1 MNTDLNGE
9 KSVELALTE
18 ISGIGAR
25 VAAIL
30 ADTTGIPKTKEIGD
44 CTDEEIDILEKAT
57 TEFKGVAPPWL
68 LNRQKD
74 YETGENYHLFSTDV
88 QLKVRDDI
96 NLMKK
101 IRCYKGIRHEQGQ
114 KVRGQRTRTNGRTG
128 LAVGVTKAMVAQAAA
143 QQQAAE
149 KDKGGEKGG
158 KAAPAAAPGA
168 APEKAAA
175 PAPEKK

>member
-143 QQQAAE
+143 QQKAAE
-149 KDKGGEKGG
+149 NEKGGEKGG
-158 KAAPAAAPGA
+158 KVAAPAA

-175 PAPEKK
+175 TPAPEKKK